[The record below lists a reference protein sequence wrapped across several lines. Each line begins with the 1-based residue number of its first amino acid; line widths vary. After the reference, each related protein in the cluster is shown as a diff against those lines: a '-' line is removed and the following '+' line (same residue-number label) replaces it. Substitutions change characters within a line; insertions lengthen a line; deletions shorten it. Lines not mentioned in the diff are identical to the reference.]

1 MAIFRALLRYAGHAR
16 HSDDAVR
23 QYAKQLYEQINIHR
37 PHSFTAAE
45 LQDVVRSVL
54 RRRAEW
60 RGRGWH
66 APEWIARQSLRGA
79 RNSAEQQALK
89 GVRSG
94 QARRERTQ
102 ERDRRI
108 LEALEAGWGVR
119 EVARAENIPRSTVSD
134 IRTRRRVSGELP
146 TQMIPE
152 GPG

>member
-1 MAIFRALLRYAGHAR
+1 MP
-16 HSDDAVR
+16 
-23 QYAKQLYEQINIHR
+23 Q
-37 PHSFTAAE
+37 
-45 LQDVVRSVL
+45 
-54 RRRAEW
+54 
-60 RGRGWH
+60 
-66 APEWIARQSLRGA
+66 EWIARQSLRGA

-119 EVARAENIPRSTVSD
+119 EVARAENLPRSTVSD